1 MYRSWAWSYIYLNTF
16 LSLNKIFICTN
27 SRPYSPSAN
36 TAVTCHYD
44 ITDTTSKKWAHLFL
58 LSTSEVPVRRYTSVD
73 DGTALYTG
81 TILNDLNE
89 VLCRTEK
96 QKCMAVVITR
106 VSSALIFV
114 CKHP

>member
-1 MYRSWAWSYIYLNTF
+1 SWTSIRYFYAQ
-16 LSLNKIFICTN
+16 N

-44 ITDTTSKKWAHLFL
+44 ITDTT
-58 LSTSEVPVRRYTSVD
+58 T
-73 DGTALYTG
+73 LYAG
-81 TILNDLNE
+81 AILNDLNE

-96 QKCMAVVITR
+96 QKCMAAVITR
-106 VSSALIFV
+106 ESSALIFV